1 MIIEK
6 ETKSRVDRASVISE
20 EIVIRIKNP
29 EELMA
34 LRMATDIMSEICNE
48 IIREKT
54 DTSLKLSS
62 GSVLN
67 SKEVTVV
74 RNICEAIFRAI

>member
-6 ETKSRVDRASVISE
+6 ETKSRVDRASVMSE